1 MLKDLIFTKEAQHL
15 SNTEEGSGNN
25 RAKQGGN
32 MGKARERQEENEH
45 AAKKVP
51 YHVVTSSGSTTLCH
65 AVK

>member
-32 MGKARERQEENEH
+32 MGKARERQEEMNTQ
-45 AAKKVP
+45 P
-51 YHVVTSSGSTTLCH
+51 RRCPTTS
-65 AVK
+65 